1 MKNWEKW
8 REAKLQEELD
18 ELSQDWDRH
27 VRRLGTEHLE
37 WRCETDEHGR
47 DVYHPVG
54 DTIEGATDFP
64 KEYFMS
70 VLWSSRRFAGQQFEG
85 MYTSGGVST
94 KDFTEQFGIVLRN
107 STALA
112 IVDVPY
118 RATVEAVN
126 ELLTV
131 KLGRFRQCSSVY
143 DHHKIYYGIAGITLD
158 DDVLKRARELGIGT
172 LRKKGN
178 TVEADTAYARAY

>member
-1 MKNWEKW
+1 MENWEKW
-8 REAKLQEELD
+8 REAKLQEALD

-37 WRCETDEHGR
+37 WRCETDALGR

-54 DTIEGATDFP
+54 DTIEGCTEFP
-64 KEYFMS
+64 D
-70 VLWSSRRFAGQQFEG
+70 Q
-85 MYTSGGVST
+85 
-94 KDFTEQFGIVLRN
+94 
-107 STALA
+107 
-112 IVDVPY
+112 
-118 RATVEAVN
+118 ATVEAVN

-131 KLGRFRQCSSVY
+131 KLGRFRQCFSVY
-143 DHHKIYYGIAGITLD
+143 AHHKIYYGIAGITLD
-158 DDVLKRARELGIGT
+158 DAVLKRARELGIGT